1 MKKRFS
7 EEQILK
13 VLDEARMGT
22 KVEELCRKHGISGPT
37 YYNWKAK
44 YGSMS
49 LSEIKRLKTLE
60 TENSKLKKLVA
71 DLSLDIVV
79 LKDALSQ
86 KW

>member
-1 MKKRFS
+1 
-7 EEQILK
+7 
-13 VLDEARMGT
+13 MGT

-37 YYNWKAK
+37 YYNWKTK